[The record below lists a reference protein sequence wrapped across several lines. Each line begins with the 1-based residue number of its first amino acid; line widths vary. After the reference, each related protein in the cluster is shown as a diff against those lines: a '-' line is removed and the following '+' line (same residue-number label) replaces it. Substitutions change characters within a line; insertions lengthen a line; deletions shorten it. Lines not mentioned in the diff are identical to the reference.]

1 MTLRFL
7 RLAVIGI
14 VAILMN
20 TACAPQAAQPSDDK
34 MGTAVARAA
43 ADLLTQTAAASS
55 PTPSATS
62 TSKPTP
68 TQTPT
73 ITPTSA
79 PPKAPIVVNFAG
91 CWRGPSP
98 SYVLVSNI
106 SKGQRVDLIGI
117 GSVSG
122 WYIIVNPYFHQA
134 CWIQAA
140 NLSIHVG
147 TDLSKYPVMTPMPLT
162 TPGP

>member
-7 RLAVIGI
+7 RLTIIGL
-14 VAILMN
+14 VAILVS
-20 TACAPQAAQPSDDK
+20 TACAPQAAQPSADE

-43 ADLLTQTAAASS
+43 SDLLTRTAAASS

-62 TSKPTP
+62 TPKPTP
-68 TQTPT
+68 TQTAT
-73 ITPTSA
+73 ITPTNA

-91 CWRGPSP
+91 CWRGPSS

-117 GSVSG
+117 GSVPG
-122 WYIIVNPYFHQA
+122 WYIIINPYFHQA

-147 TDLSKYPVMTPMPLT
+147 TDMSKYPVMTASPLT